1 MEKILRPQQESE
13 DRTSPNKQGR
23 SMDQYKKGQNHHLTS
38 DEDRGSSGS
47 TGSQG
52 GTGYATQGQIHSTRN
67 ESGTTVSGSNDS
79 QSGSSTS
86 R

>member
-1 MEKILRPQQESE
+1 MDKILRPHQESE
-13 DRTSPNKQGR
+13 GQSSSNNQGR
-23 SMDQYKKGQNHHLTS
+23 SMDQYKKGQNQHITG
-38 DEDRGSSGS
+38 DEDHGSSGS

-52 GTGYATQGQIHSTRN
+52 GTK
-67 ESGTTVSGSNDS
+67 VSGSNDS